1 MCGIVGVLGGNRNSE
16 VDLRKM
22 TDSLIHRGPN
32 DSGIWCDR
40 ANQISLGHRR
50 LSIVDLTSAGHQP
63 MLSQSGRFVLSFNGE
78 IYNHLQLRELLGNNQ
93 NNKSSNNLSVAKSWN
108 GHSDTETLLAG
119 FEQWGIRATIDKVV
133 GMFAIGLWD
142 RQTKTLTLIRDRVGE
157 KPLYYGWQG
166 DSFLFGSE
174 LKSLRL
180 HPSFQNEI
188 DRNALCLYMRHS
200 YVPAPY
206 TIYKGLCKLNPGCMV
221 TISLSQPEPQIA
233 TYWSATQVAE
243 AGSANTFKGSPEEAV
258 NQLEVLL
265 KNAVKSQMISD
276 VPIGA
281 FLSGGIDS
289 STIVAL
295 MQAQS
300 SKPVKTFTIGFNE
313 KVYNE
318 AIYAKVIAKHLNTE
332 HTELYVSSEQAMAV
346 IPQLP
351 TLYCEPFSDSSQI
364 PTFLISKLAREHV
377 TVSLSGD
384 AGDELFCG
392 YTRYSAGSRHW
403 KKISKLPMVG
413 RKIVSKMLTGISAK
427 SWNRIISPFQ
437 TLMPRSSQFSNIG
450 EKLHRGAGMLS
461 SKSTNEL
468 YLRMVSHW
476 NHPNQIVLGGS
487 EPHTIMNGND
497 IELKGLTS
505 IQRMMVLDLMTYLPD
520 DILVKVDRA
529 AMGVSLES
537 RVPFLDHR
545 VVEFAWRLPMEY
557 KLRNGETKWALRQVL
572 YKYVPKT
579 LIERPK
585 MGFSIP
591 LDSWLRGPLRDW
603 AEALLSED
611 RLKREGF
618 FNSTPIREKWLEH
631 LSGKRNWQNHLWDV
645 LMFQSWLEHNK

>member
-1 MCGIVGVLGGNRNSE
+1 MCGIVGVLGGIRNSE
-16 VDLRKM
+16 VDLRRM
-22 TDSLIHRGPN
+22 ADSLTHRGPD
-32 DSGIWCDR
+32 DSGIWCDKD
-40 ANQISLGHRR
+40 NKISLGHRR
-50 LSIVDLTSAGHQP
+50 LSVVDLSSAGHQP
-63 MLSQSGRFVLSFNGE
+63 MISSSGRFVMSFNGE
-78 IYNHLQLRELLGNNQ
+78 IYNHLQLRELLSDDQ
-93 NNKSSNNLSVAKSWN
+93 TQSNVRVERSWN
-108 GHSDTETLLAG
+108 GHSDTETLLAC
-119 FEQWGIRATIDKVV
+119 FDQWGIQATIEKTV

-142 RQTKTLTLIRDRVGE
+142 RQLKTLTLIRDRVGE

-166 DSFLFGSE
+166 GSFLFGSE
-174 LKSLRL
+174 LKALRL

-188 DRNALCLYMRHS
+188 DRNALCLYMRHN

-206 TIYKGLCKLNPGCMV
+206 TIYKGLCKLNAGCILTV
-221 TISLSQPEPQIA
+221 SLNQTEPQIKA
-233 TYWSATQVAE
+233 YWSAVKVAE
-243 AGSANTFKGSPEEAV
+243 DGVSSTFKGSPEEAV
-258 NQLEVLL
+258 SELEVLL
-265 KNAVKSQMISD
+265 KNSVSNQMISD

-300 SKPVKTFTIGFNE
+300 SRPVKTFTIGFNE
-313 KVYNE
+313 KDYNE
-318 AIYAKVIAKHLNTE
+318 AVYAKEVAKHLKTD

-364 PTFLISKLAREHV
+364 PTFLVSKLAREHV

-403 KKISKLPMVG
+403 KKISKLPMSI
-413 RKIVSKMLTGISAK
+413 RKVTSKMLTGLSVK
-427 SWNRIISPFQ
+427 SWNNLIRPIQ
-437 TLMPRSSQFSNIG
+437 TFMPRSIQMANMG

-476 NHPNQIVLGGS
+476 NNPSKIVLGGM
-487 EPHTIMNGND
+487 EPTTILND
-497 IELKGLTS
+497 DKGILKGLSSTE
-505 IQRMMVLDLMTYLPD
+505 RMMLLDILTYLPD
-520 DILVKVDRA
+520 DILTKVDRA

-537 RVPFLDHR
+537 RVPFLDQR
-545 VVEFAWRLPMEY
+545 VIEFAWRLPMEY

-572 YKYVPKT
+572 YRHVPKA

-591 LDSWLRGPLRDW
+591 LDNWLRGPLRDW
-603 AEALLSED
+603 AETLLSES
-611 RLKREGF
+611 RLKNEGF
-618 FNSTPIREKWLEH
+618 FNSAPIREKWLEH